1 VQLVDYRN
9 PTSDA
14 SIKLITAVHEL
25 LAQQTPLPE
34 PLPEQPPVPYE
45 YLMWLAATMRDAELS
60 AAQQAKLVAELKSGL
75 EEDGNDP
82 WARGEIMRLWREL
95 RDRSDVTYETG
106 TERQSGVRRLL
117 RPVMWVGLLVAAV
130 AVVAVV
136 AWAIDGHALALIF
149 TASVIG
155 MVLALS
161 ALIWWRLERSNAHP
175 ADASQLPPVRPPL
188 PPVPPP
194 PVFETE
200 PDRAPGASGTGPQ
213 PSPLQPPLASE
224 AAEDVPGDR
233 LTGIS
238 GRGGVVLTWDQAVI
252 RDFWLLREYLP
263 EACRISDALAV
274 SVDTLVELLEGAQVQ
289 IVPVPHDCTDGFAAA
304 YWRRPQAYLDPTVRA
319 GISMLAKTG
328 ETALTEGLTRLAA
341 DMRSGA

>member
-1 VQLVDYRN
+1 MGVSGMKVFISYSRHDEGAVRALVGDLQRARVQVWLDEDLGGGESWWRDILGQILTCEVFIVALSDHSLDSKPCQAELRYAQDLNRPILPVQIGPVNSLRANPLASVQLVDYRN

-233 LTGIS
+233 LI
-238 GRGGVVLTWDQAVI
+238 
-252 RDFWLLREYLP
+252 
-263 EACRISDALAV
+263 
-274 SVDTLVELLEGAQVQ
+274 
-289 IVPVPHDCTDGFAAA
+289 
-304 YWRRPQAYLDPTVRA
+304 
-319 GISMLAKTG
+319 
-328 ETALTEGLTRLAA
+328 
-341 DMRSGA
+341 